1 MNKRNSLYS
10 QHKKNILVSIAIP
23 PKNMDYLLF
32 NQTSIYHPLDV
43 EMSQANSFLIS
54 IVSGIKGA

>member
-1 MNKRNSLYS
+1 MNKRNSLFS
-10 QHKKNILVSIAIP
+10 QHKKNIAIP